1 MASTS
6 GLLRFITAGSVDDGK
21 STLIGRLLYDSKSL
35 LSDQVSA
42 LEASSRKRGLGEIDL
57 SLLTDSL
64 LAEREQ
70 GITIDVAYRYFSTAT
85 RKFIIG
91 DSPGHVQYTRNMV
104 TAASTADVA
113 VLLVNAKAGI
123 QPQTRRHAFLARW
136 IGIPRI
142 VLAVNKMDLVEWSRD
157 RFEQIEVDFQAFAS
171 QLGFKEVLSLPLC
184 ALRGDM
190 IVERGEAL
198 GWYQDPTLLEY
209 LEQAP
214 ARHDESAAAFR
225 LPVQRVVRAQPSNI
239 QRGTWFDRDEFRG
252 YQGTVASG
260 TLRIGDTIVSL
271 PSGATATVAEILAAD
286 GPIEEA
292 PADRAVT
299 VRLDREI
306 DVSRGDLFA
315 SPVHAPKV
323 SQDIEA
329 DVCWFD
335 GDPILPAQP
344 YLIKQGVNAVRGKF
358 VAFDHRIDVESLETV
373 PSPRM
378 LEMND
383 IARVRL
389 RTQKPLAFDVYEDNR
404 TTGAFVV
411 IDERTNRTVAAGT
424 IR

>member
-1 MASTS
+1 MSTHT

-35 LSDQVSA
+35 LSDHITA
-42 LEASSRKRGLGEIDL
+42 LEASSRKRGSREIDL
-57 SLLTDSL
+57 SLVTDGL

-113 VLLVNAKAGI
+113 VLLVDARAGL

-136 IGIPRI
+136 IGIPR
-142 VLAVNKMDLVEWSRD
+142 VLLAVNKMDTVGWSRD
-157 RFEQIEVDFQAFAS
+157 RFEEIDDRFQAFALPL
-171 QLGFKEVLSLPLC
+171 QFKEVVSLPMS
-184 ALRGDM
+184 ALMGDM
-190 IVERGEAL
+190 LVDRGEDL
-198 GWYQDPTLLEY
+198 GWYTGPTLLEY
-209 LEQAP
+209 LEEVP
-214 ARHDESAAAFR
+214 ARHDEQAHAMRF
-225 LPVQRVVRAQPSNI
+225 PVQRVVRTRRDNA
-239 QRGTWFDRDEFRG
+239 QRGFTGEDFRG

-260 TLRIGDTIVSL
+260 VLRVGDPIVSL
-271 PSGATATVAEILAAD
+271 PGKHLAVIAEILTAD
-286 GPIEEA
+286 GPIKEA

-306 DVSRGDLFA
+306 DVSRGDLFSSVEHQA
-315 SPVHAPKV
+315 HV
-323 SQDIEA
+323 SQEIEA

-335 GDPILPAQP
+335 PEPALMRQP
-344 YLIKQGVNAVRGKF
+344 YVLKQSVNSVRAKF
-358 VAFDHRIDVESLETV
+358 QQIEHRIDVQSLQPEAAPPT
-373 PSPRM
+373 

-383 IARVRL
+383 IARVQLKVQR
-389 RTQKPLAFDVYEDNR
+389 PIAFDLYEENR
-404 TTGAFVV
+404 TTGAFVL

>member
-1 MASTS
+1 MGTHT

-21 STLIGRLLYDSKSL
+21 STLIGRLLFDSKSL
-35 LSDQVSA
+35 LSDHITA
-42 LEASSRKRGLGEIDL
+42 LEASSRKRGSREIDL
-57 SLLTDSL
+57 SLVTDGL

-113 VLLVNAKAGI
+113 VLLVDARAGL

-136 IGIPRI
+136 IGIPR
-142 VLAVNKMDLVEWSRD
+142 VLLAVNKMDTVNWSRERFEEIDD
-157 RFEQIEVDFQAFAS
+157 RFQEFALPL
-171 QLGFKEVLSLPLC
+171 QFKEVVSLPMS
-184 ALRGDM
+184 ALMGDM
-190 IVERGEAL
+190 LVDRGEDL
-198 GWYQDPTLLEY
+198 GWYTGPTLLEY
-209 LEQAP
+209 LEEVP
-214 ARHDESAAAFR
+214 ARHDEITQAMRF
-225 LPVQRVVRAQPSNI
+225 PVQRVVRTRGDNAQA
-239 QRGTWFDRDEFRG
+239 GYKDEDFRG

-260 TLRIGDTIVSL
+260 VLRVGDPIVSL
-271 PSGATATVAEILAAD
+271 PGKHVAEVVEILTAD
-286 GPIEEA
+286 GPAKEA

-306 DVSRGDLFA
+306 DVSRGDLFSSVDHQA
-315 SPVHAPKV
+315 RV
-323 SQDIEA
+323 SQEIEA

-335 GDPILPAQP
+335 PEPALMSQP
-344 YLIKQGVNAVRGKF
+344 YVLKQSVNSVRAKF
-358 VAFDHRIDVESLETV
+358 QAIDHRIDVQSLQPEAAPAT
-373 PSPRM
+373 

-389 RTQKPLAFDVYEDNR
+389 KVQKPIAFDLYEDNR
-404 TTGAFVV
+404 TSGAFVL

>member
-1 MASTS
+1 MSTHT

-21 STLIGRLLYDSKSL
+21 STLIGRMLYDSKSL

-42 LEASSRKRGLGEIDL
+42 LEASSRKRGSREIDL
-57 SLLTDSL
+57 SLLTDGL

-70 GITIDVAYRYFSTAT
+70 GITIDVAYRYFSTAK

-113 VLLVNAKAGI
+113 VLLVNAREGL

-142 VLAVNKMDLVEWSRD
+142 VLAVNKMDLVDWSRD
-157 RFEQIEVDFQAFAS
+157 RFEAIDAEFQAFAS
-171 QLGFKEVLSLPLC
+171 QLGFKEVLSMPLS
-184 ALRGDM
+184 ALLGDM
-190 IVERGEAL
+190 IVERGDML
-198 GWYQDPTLLEY
+198 GWYLGPALLEY
-209 LEQAP
+209 LESVP
-214 ARHDESAAAFR
+214 ARHDETSESLRF
-225 LPVQRVVRAQPSNI
+225 PVQRVVRARRDNVQKGS
-239 QRGTWFDRDEFRG
+239 WFTEEEFRG

-260 TLRIGDTIVSL
+260 HLRVGESIVSL
-271 PSGATATVAEILAAD
+271 PSGAFAKIAEIVTAGGQLN
-286 GPIEEA
+286 EA

-306 DVSRGDLFA
+306 DVSRGDMFVSA
-315 SPVHAPKV
+315 DGQPKV

-335 GDPILPAQP
+335 GEPVHAAQP
-344 YLIKQGVNAVRGKF
+344 YLIKQGVNSVRAKF
-358 VAFDHRIDVESLETV
+358 IALEHRIDVETLKTI
-373 PSPRM
+373 PGPQT

-383 IARVRL
+383 IARVKL
-389 RTQKPLAFDVYEDNR
+389 KTLKPIAFDLYEENR
-404 TTGAFVV
+404 VTGAFVV
-411 IDERTNRTVAAGT
+411 IDERSNRTVAAGT

>member
-1 MASTS
+1 MSTHT

-21 STLIGRLLYDSKSL
+21 STLIGRMLYDSKSL
-35 LSDQVSA
+35 LSDQLSA
-42 LEASSRKRGLGEIDL
+42 LEASSRKRGGREIDL
-57 SLLTDSL
+57 SLLTDGL

-70 GITIDVAYRYFSTAT
+70 GITIDVAYRYFSTAK

-113 VLLVNAKAGI
+113 VLLVDAREGL

-142 VLAVNKMDLVEWSRD
+142 VLAVNKMDLVGWSRD
-157 RFEQIEVDFQAFAS
+157 RFEAIDAEFQAFAS
-171 QLGFKEVLSLPLC
+171 QLGFKDVLSMPLS
-184 ALRGDM
+184 ALLGDM
-190 IVERGEAL
+190 IVERGEAI
-198 GWYQDPTLLEY
+198 GWYLGPTLLEY
-209 LEQAP
+209 LESVP
-214 ARHDESAAAFR
+214 ARHDETTDSLRF
-225 LPVQRVVRAQPSNI
+225 PVQRVMRARRDNVQKGS
-239 QRGTWFDRDEFRG
+239 WFTEEEFRG

-260 TLRIGDTIVSL
+260 CLRVGDSIIAL
-271 PSGATATVAEILAAD
+271 PSGAMAKIAEIVTAD
-286 GPIEEA
+286 GRLSEA

-306 DVSRGDLFA
+306 DVSRGDMFVSA
-315 SPVHAPKV
+315 QGQPKL

-335 GDPILPAQP
+335 GEPILASQP
-344 YLIKQGVNAVRGKF
+344 YLIKQGVNSVRAKF
-358 VAFDHRIDVESLETV
+358 VGLEHRIDVETLKTI
-373 PSPRM
+373 PSPQT

-383 IARVRL
+383 IARVKL
-389 RTQKPLAFDVYEDNR
+389 KTHKPIAFDLYEENR
-404 TTGAFVV
+404 VTGAFVV
-411 IDERTNRTVAAGT
+411 IDERSNRTVAAGT

>member
-1 MASTS
+1 MSTHT

-35 LSDQVSA
+35 LSDHITA
-42 LEASSRKRGLGEIDL
+42 LEASSRKRGSREIDL
-57 SLLTDSL
+57 SLVTDGL

-113 VLLVNAKAGI
+113 VLLVDARAGL

-136 IGIPRI
+136 IGIPR
-142 VLAVNKMDLVEWSRD
+142 VLLAVNKMDTVGWSRE
-157 RFEQIEVDFQAFAS
+157 RFEEIDDRFQAFALPL
-171 QLGFKEVLSLPLC
+171 QFKEVVSLPMS
-184 ALRGDM
+184 ALMGDM
-190 IVERGEAL
+190 LVDRGEDL
-198 GWYQDPTLLEY
+198 SWYTGPTLLEY
-209 LEQAP
+209 LEEVP
-214 ARHDESAAAFR
+214 ARHDEQAQAMRF
-225 LPVQRVVRAQPSNI
+225 PVQRVVRTRRDNAQK
-239 QRGTWFDRDEFRG
+239 GFTDDDFRG

-260 TLRIGDTIVSL
+260 VLRVGDPIVSL
-271 PSGATATVAEILAAD
+271 PGKHLAVVAEILTAD
-286 GPIEEA
+286 GSIKEA

-306 DVSRGDLFA
+306 DVSRGDLFSSVEHQA
-315 SPVHAPKV
+315 RV
-323 SQDIEA
+323 SQEIEA

-335 GDPILPAQP
+335 PEPALMSQP
-344 YLIKQGVNAVRGKF
+344 YVLKQSVNSVRTKF
-358 VAFDHRIDVESLETV
+358 QQIEHRIDVQSLQPEAAPAT
-373 PSPRM
+373 

-389 RTQKPLAFDVYEDNR
+389 KVQKPVAFDLYEENR
-404 TTGAFVV
+404 TTGAFVL